1 ITLEEHKVTDN
12 YYSLQFTGEGA
23 NEQPIIKV
31 FNVDVENDRFI
42 TIDDVLNMNDDTIQ
56 TIHEQ
61 AKEALKN
68 EENTS
73 ITDKQLTET
82 LTNNPEQWNWSIN
95 EKSLTLYIDIAKES
109 ESNNLETLDI
119 PLDKLYLNL
128 NKEIH
133 TIIDMSKEQQQEMNK
148 AIQEEKKRIR
158 QAEKEKNSTTT
169 DNGNEKYVAL
179 TFDDGP
185 SKEVTP
191 RILDILSQHGAV
203 ATFFML
209 GSQVDYYPDI
219 AKRVAD
225 EGHEIGNHTQ
235 NHKDLTTLGQ
245 NAIHT
250 EITESADKIQQAT
263 GIWPHLV
270 RPPYGAYDNDIINH
284 AINNENS
291 LILWSIDSLDWQSRN
306 AASVNSKIQTEI
318 TSGAMVL
325 MHDIH
330 PSTADALPE
339 LLSTLKEQ
347 GYRFVT
353 VSELLEL
360 QGQNGVGPHYGY
372 VG

>member
-1 ITLEEHKVTDN
+1 TKSETINNEVKQWIDKQKADFKEKIKEDTSTDNDHLPSLHITLEEHKVTDN

-133 TIIDMSKEQQQEMNK
+133 TIIDMSKEQQQEMKK

-270 RPPYGAYDNDIINH
+270 RPPYGAYDNDIIKH

-291 LILWSIDSLDWQSRN
+291 
-306 AASVNSKIQTEI
+306 
-318 TSGAMVL
+318 
-325 MHDIH
+325 
-330 PSTADALPE
+330 
-339 LLSTLKEQ
+339 
-347 GYRFVT
+347 
-353 VSELLEL
+353 
-360 QGQNGVGPHYGY
+360 
-372 VG
+372 